1 MTGVLNAARLVE
13 AAANA
18 LRELILDGN
27 LEPGARLR
35 EHDFA
40 ERLGIA
46 RHSFRAATQILI
58 GEGLLKREPHRGVEV
73 AILAADDV
81 ADIFKLREALEIE
94 AVRAVTQAGV
104 VPAEAQRA
112 VTEMS
117 FTAGQQYEIVIV
129 SIDPKDTSELASA
142 KKQHYT
148 QHYHRI
154 GAEAGWHFLTSPTP
168 APVAALAR
176 AVGFYYRYDPRQD
189 QFAHPSGVITLTP
202 SGQVSRYFYGID
214 YLPTH
219 LRYGLIEAAAGKIG
233 SPVDQL
239 LLRCYH
245 YDGQTG
251 RYRLAIWRGVQLAC
265 ALMALAVAVLLRP
278 RAWRRQP

>member
-1 MTGVLNAARLVE
+1 MTENLPDIGVRVSPVSTVE

-73 AILAADDV
+73 AVLAADDV
-81 ADIFKLREALEIE
+81 ADIFRLREALEIE
-94 AVRAVTQAGV
+94 AVRIVTTAGV

-117 FTAGQQYEIVIV
+117 SLSEDAPWRDVVWPDQRFHRAIV
-129 SIDPKDTSELASA
+129 DATN
-142 KKQHYT
+142 
-148 QHYHRI
+148 
-154 GAEAGWHFLTSPTP
+154 SPR
-168 APVAALAR
+168 LAR
-176 AVGFYYRYDPRQD
+176 AYQGLQSEIVLCLAQLRPVYDAPAEVAAEHEELLEPIIAGDVGKAEKLFR
-189 QFAHPSGVITLTP
+189 AHL
-202 SGQVSRYFYGID
+202 D
-214 YLPTH
+214 
-219 LRYGLIEAAAGKIG
+219 EAAKNLIGLHQARSQEAG
-233 SPVDQL
+233 
-239 LLRCYH
+239 
-245 YDGQTG
+245 TG
-251 RYRLAIWRGVQLAC
+251 A
-265 ALMALAVAVLLRP
+265 
-278 RAWRRQP
+278 

>member
-1 MTGVLNAARLVE
+1 MTENLPDIGVRVSPVSTVE

-73 AILAADDV
+73 AVLAADDV

-94 AVRAVTQAGV
+94 AVRIVTQAGV

-112 VTEMS
+112 VSEMS
-117 FTAGQQYEIVIV
+117 ALSDDAPWRDVVWPDQRFHRAI
-129 SIDPKDTSELASA
+129 IDATN
-142 KKQHYT
+142 
-148 QHYHRI
+148 
-154 GAEAGWHFLTSPTP
+154 SPR
-168 APVAALAR
+168 LAR
-176 AVGFYYRYDPRQD
+176 AYQGLQSEIVLCLAQLRPVYDAPAEVAAEHEELLEPIISGNVDKAEKLFR
-189 QFAHPSGVITLTP
+189 AHLA
-202 SGQVSRYFYGID
+202 
-214 YLPTH
+214 
-219 LRYGLIEAAAGKIG
+219 EAAGNLIG
-233 SPVDQL
+233 LHAERSQESEP
-239 LLRCYH
+239 
-245 YDGQTG
+245 G
-251 RYRLAIWRGVQLAC
+251 A
-265 ALMALAVAVLLRP
+265 
-278 RAWRRQP
+278 

>member
-1 MTGVLNAARLVE
+1 MTENLPDIGVKVSPVSTVE

-58 GEGLLKREPHRGVEV
+58 GEGLLRREPHRGVEV
-73 AILAADDV
+73 AVLAADDV

-94 AVRAVTQAGV
+94 AVRIVTQAGV

-117 FTAGQQYEIVIV
+117 GLSDDAPWRDVVWPDQRFHRAIVDATASPRLSRAYQGLQSEIVLC
-129 SIDPKDTSELASA
+129 LAQLRPVYDA
-142 KKQHYT
+142 P
-148 QHYHRI
+148 
-154 GAEAGWHFLTSPTP
+154 AE
-168 APVAALAR
+168 VAAEHEELLEPIISGDVAKAEKLFR
-176 AVGFYYRYDPRQD
+176 A
-189 QFAHPSGVITLTP
+189 HLT
-202 SGQVSRYFYGID
+202 
-214 YLPTH
+214 
-219 LRYGLIEAAAGKIG
+219 EAAANLIG
-233 SPVDQL
+233 LHGERTQQADS
-239 LLRCYH
+239 
-245 YDGQTG
+245 G
-251 RYRLAIWRGVQLAC
+251 A
-265 ALMALAVAVLLRP
+265 
-278 RAWRRQP
+278 

>member
-1 MTGVLNAARLVE
+1 MTENLPDIGVKVSPVSTVE

-94 AVRAVTQAGV
+94 AVRIVTTAGV

-117 FTAGQQYEIVIV
+117 ALSDNAPWRDVVWPDQRFHRAIVDATNSPRLSRAYQGLQSEIVLC
-129 SIDPKDTSELASA
+129 LAQLRPVYDA
-142 KKQHYT
+142 P
-148 QHYHRI
+148 
-154 GAEAGWHFLTSPTP
+154 AE
-168 APVAALAR
+168 VAAEHEELLGPIIAGDVER
-176 AVGFYYRYDPRQD
+176 AEELFR
-189 QFAHPSGVITLTP
+189 
-202 SGQVSRYFYGID
+202 
-214 YLPTH
+214 TH
-219 LRYGLIEAAAGKIG
+219 LIEAAENLIG
-233 SPVDQL
+233 LHQERSQEAEP
-239 LLRCYH
+239 
-245 YDGQTG
+245 G
-251 RYRLAIWRGVQLAC
+251 A
-265 ALMALAVAVLLRP
+265 
-278 RAWRRQP
+278 